1 MKKLLVVVGMML
13 AAAMAAR
20 TDEIALPKEAPKV
33 AGKFVVHEW
42 GVAIRQPTTS
52 GTMLSAPPEQ
62 VAGLPS
68 FVIQQ
73 KSVRTLQPQGWD
85 KPVIWFYGP
94 DGLKVDIKVMAG
106 KGFATACYPAAEVLT
121 RKFIH
126 TDVPGEMISTL
137 TETAGFRWQG
147 TLTKEPT
154 GKVMPVAKDHWWQVA
169 RDAGGLYFN
178 AGHAAERFLFYEA
191 TAFQEPTVSGV
202 LSADTL
208 TIRNRDDQPS
218 GPVLILLNKGGKH
231 YVRVVESVGAN
242 AAVEVGRSA
251 LLKEAVSAAAVLAA
265 CAAQWHGCGL
275 TAAESKAVVQVWRE
289 DLLKADN
296 FLLLA
301 RMPAKLYDAM
311 FPLTIVPA
319 PAELVR
325 VGMVF
330 DALHDQWDAASWVP
344 ARQDAAREAMARTV
358 ADLGSSEYRKR
369 EAATEEL
376 ARHGQKAR
384 RLLEQLA
391 QSPDPEIST
400 RARTLLEKVPLPT
413 VEAPASSGGNPRG
426 VSIQSLDG
434 ER

>member
-1 MKKLLVVVGMML
+1 MKKPLMIVGLML
-13 AAAMAAR
+13 AAGMMAQA
-20 TDEIALPKEAPKV
+20 DKIALPKGTPA
-33 AGKFVVHEW
+33 KFVVHEW

-52 GTMLSAPPEQ
+52 GTILSAPAEQ
-62 VAGLPS
+62 VAGLPP
-68 FVIQQ
+68 FVLRQ
-73 KSVRTLQPQGWD
+73 KSARTLQPQGWD

-94 DGLKVDIKVMAG
+94 DGLKVDIKIMAG

-126 TDVPGEMISTL
+126 TDRPGMMISTL

-147 TLTKEPT
+147 TLTKEPAS
-154 GKVMPVAKDHWWQVA
+154 KVMPVAKDHWWQVA

-178 AGHAAERFLFYEA
+178 AGQAAERFLFYEG

-202 LSADTL
+202 LSADLL
-208 TIRNRDDQPS
+208 TIHNRNDQPS
-218 GPVLILLNKGGKH
+218 GQVLVLLNTGGKH
-231 YVRVVESVGAN
+231 YVRVVESIGTN
-242 AAVEVGRSA
+242 AAVEVSRSA
-251 LLKEAVSAAAVLAA
+251 LLKEAVSADAVLAA

-275 TAAESKAVVQVWRE
+275 TAVESKAVVQVWRE

-330 DALHDQWDAASWVP
+330 DALHDQWDAASWVS
-344 ARQDAAREAMARTV
+344 ARQDAAREAMARAA
-358 ADLGSSEYRKR
+358 ADLGSSDYRKR

-384 RLLEQLA
+384 CLLEKLA

-400 RARTLLEKVPLPT
+400 RAKMLLEKIPLPKT
-413 VEAPASSGGNPRG
+413 DAPASPGGDPWG
-426 VSIQSLDG
+426 VSIRALNG